1 MPENLVNSGSISKL
15 LEVIPRRDHNKIRQL
30 CEELFILVVPI
41 EADESK
47 FETEIS
53 EVTVSKKRIQFVYAF
68 IHNKSETIPLVQ
80 VLESIK
86 RDYESADDYDEF
98 KIHADLFMTTKLGE
112 VWEKK
117 SEKSDIESLF
127 NLVRE
132 RKVKISKMFTRD
144 EIESIPSETR
154 F

>member
-15 LEVIPRRDHNKIRQL
+15 LEVIPRRDHDKIRQL
-30 CEELFILVVPI
+30 SEELFISVVPI

-53 EVTVSKKRIQFVYAF
+53 VTVSKKGIQFVYAF

-98 KIHADLFMTTKLGE
+98 KIHADLFMTSKMGE

-144 EIESIPSETR
+144 EIESIPSEAR

>member
-1 MPENLVNSGSISKL
+1 MPENLVYSGSISKL
-15 LEVIPRRDHNKIRQL
+15 LEVIPRKDHDKIRQL
-30 CEELFILVVPI
+30 CEELFISVVPI

-53 EVTVSKKRIQFVYAF
+53 EVTVSKKGIQLVYAF

-98 KIHADLFMTTKLGE
+98 KIHADLFMTSKMGE

-144 EIESIPSETR
+144 KIELIPSEAR

>member
-1 MPENLVNSGSISKL
+1 MPENLVNNGSISKL
-15 LEVIPRRDHNKIRQL
+15 LEVIPRRDHDKIRQL
-30 CEELFILVVPI
+30 SEELFISVVPI

-53 EVTVSKKRIQFVYAF
+53 EVIVSKKRIQFVYAF

-86 RDYESADDYDEF
+86 RDYESADDYNEF
-98 KIHADLFMTTKLGE
+98 KIHADLFMTSKIGE

-144 EIESIPSETR
+144 EIELIPSEAR

>member
-86 RDYESADDYDEF
+86 RDYESADDYDDF

>member
-15 LEVIPRRDHNKIRQL
+15 LEVIPRRDHDKIRQL
-30 CEELFILVVPI
+30 SEELFILVVPI

-53 EVTVSKKRIQFVYAF
+53 EVTVSKKGIQFVYAF

-86 RDYESADDYDEF
+86 SDYESVDDYDEF
-98 KIHADLFMTTKLGE
+98 KIHADLFMTSKMGE
-112 VWEKK
+112 VWEKQSKNSDLEICLILCKEGK
-117 SEKSDIESLF
+117 SK
-127 NLVRE
+127 
-132 RKVKISKMFTRD
+132 
-144 EIESIPSETR
+144 
-154 F
+154 

>member
-15 LEVIPRRDHNKIRQL
+15 LEVIPRRDHDKIRQL
-30 CEELFILVVPI
+30 SEELFISVVPI

-53 EVTVSKKRIQFVYAF
+53 EVTVSKKAIQFVYAF

-98 KIHADLFMTTKLGE
+98 KIHADLFMTSKMGE

-144 EIESIPSETR
+144 EIESIPSEAR

>member
-1 MPENLVNSGSISKL
+1 MPENLVNNESISKL
-15 LEVIPRRDHNKIRQL
+15 LEVIPRRDHDKIRQL
-30 CEELFILVVPI
+30 CEDLFISVVPI
-41 EADESK
+41 EEDESK

-53 EVTVSKKRIQFVYAF
+53 EVTISKKGIQFVYAF

-86 RDYESADDYDEF
+86 RDYGSADDCNKF
-98 KIHADLFMTTKLGE
+98 KIHADLFMTSKIGE
-112 VWEKK
+112 VWQKK
-117 SEKSDIESLF
+117 SENSDIESLF
-127 NLVRE
+127 NRVQE

-144 EIESIPSETR
+144 EIESIPSEAR

>member
-1 MPENLVNSGSISKL
+1 MTSK
-15 LEVIPRRDHNKIRQL
+15 
-30 CEELFILVVPI
+30 
-41 EADESK
+41 
-47 FETEIS
+47 
-53 EVTVSKKRIQFVYAF
+53 
-68 IHNKSETIPLVQ
+68 
-80 VLESIK
+80 
-86 RDYESADDYDEF
+86 
-98 KIHADLFMTTKLGE
+98 MGE

-144 EIESIPSETR
+144 EIESIPSEAR

>member
-15 LEVIPRRDHNKIRQL
+15 LEVIPRRDHDKIRQL
-30 CEELFILVVPI
+30 CEELFISVVPI

-53 EVTVSKKRIQFVYAF
+53 EVTVSKKGIQFVYAF

-98 KIHADLFMTTKLGE
+98 TIHADLFMASKMGKL
-112 VWEKK
+112 WQKK
-117 SEKSDIESLF
+117 SENSDIESLF
-127 NLVRE
+127 NLVHE

-144 EIESIPSETR
+144 EIESIPSEAR

>member
-15 LEVIPRRDHNKIRQL
+15 LEVIPRRDHDKIRQL
-30 CEELFILVVPI
+30 SEELFISVVPI

-53 EVTVSKKRIQFVYAF
+53 EVTVNKKGIQFVYAF

-86 RDYESADDYDEF
+86 RDYESADDYVEF
-98 KIHADLFMTTKLGE
+98 KIHADLFMA
-112 VWEKK
+112 
-117 SEKSDIESLF
+117 
-127 NLVRE
+127 
-132 RKVKISKMFTRD
+132 SKMGKVWQKKK
-144 EIESIPSETR
+144 
-154 F
+154 